1 MRVLPDAHGDLA
13 GPGMPRRGARV
24 LLVEDDA
31 LGQEVACG
39 MLAEFGLHVEVAC
52 NGVDAL
58 RRVRA
63 EPWDLVLMD
72 IQMPVMDGLEATRQ
86 IRALPDRAGLPILA
100 MSANVFA
107 QDLHRCIAVGMDAHV
122 PKPVDPAELRAALA
136 RWLPARDA
144 LSPEVCARDARS
156 ADGQHSPA
164 SQPGAHAIDAEVGL
178 AYFSGREAAYRRM
191 LRRFLELRR
200 GDVGVVRELLA
211 AGDAPGAARVAHSLK
226 SIAAT
231 VGALEL
237 RAACLQLEQAIAAD
251 GATPG
256 ALAALERQLEAVCEE
271 IAERFPPEAG

>member
-1 MRVLPDAHGDLA
+1 MRAGSGAHDDLA
-13 GPGMPRRGARV
+13 VPGMPRRGARV

-31 LGQEVACG
+31 LSQEVACG

-52 NGVDAL
+52 NGVEAL
-58 RRVRA
+58 RRVSA

-107 QDLHRCIAVGMDAHV
+107 QDLHRCIDAGMDARV

-136 RWLPARDA
+136 RWIPAGDA
-144 LSPEVCARDARS
+144 ISPESRAGDTRS
-156 ADGQHSPA
+156 ADGQDPRA
-164 SQPGAHAIDAEVGL
+164 SQPVARAIDTEVGL
-178 AYFSGREAAYRRM
+178 SYFGGREAAYRRM

-200 GDVGVVRELLA
+200 GEAGVVRELLA

-237 RAACLQLEQAIAAD
+237 RAASLQLEQAIGAD
-251 GATPG
+251 GATRV

-271 IAERFPPEAG
+271 IAERFPPDAG